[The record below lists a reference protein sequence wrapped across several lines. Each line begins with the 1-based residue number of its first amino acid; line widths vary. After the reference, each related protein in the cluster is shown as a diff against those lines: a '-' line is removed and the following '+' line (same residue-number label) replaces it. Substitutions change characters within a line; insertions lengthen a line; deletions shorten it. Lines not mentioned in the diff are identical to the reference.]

1 MVGHTSSG
9 VSMPTSRY
17 TNSLAE
23 EFPSYNR
30 TYKVES
36 GVSNKY
42 TRDYLPINTHVNNGN
57 LTDTYI
63 EFVLPSNGQ
72 EFMDLDSF
80 AIEMKVNIVKANGNA
95 LDDKDQ
101 LTLVDGFA
109 HRILNRSSL
118 FLNGTSISSDQ
129 YFGVNNVVKSYLNM
143 DSSIL
148 PTHGRNMYYKNL
160 ETDIEE
166 IITAEGFTKN
176 LNNRYEGE
184 IIDDVKKGIHSV
196 VPLNLD
202 LASSNFYLLNGVEI
216 RLRID
221 LAPPEV
227 VINTHLGEKYKYNVE
242 YMKLWVKKIVPYPS
256 ALLALNKSLFVQNRT
271 VEYLFNKCVTKTY
284 IWPRGYS
291 NFSYD
296 DIFTGLIP
304 QYFHIYFV
312 NQQSIN
318 GRYNRNS
325 MYLSHCNLNQIRV
338 DVNGNLVQSLSCN
351 FPSAIA
357 QLLHQTLA
365 NISPNSL
372 LTHQSYRKGRTIL
385 SYDLRTS
392 DCNDVIHLER
402 TGNLKLDIQSETAQ
416 QENIIIFIVGVFTGV
431 VEIDANRQVKTSFTL

>member
-1 MVGHTSSG
+1 MVVPTSSG
-9 VSMPTSRY
+9 LSIPTSRY

-23 EFPSYNR
+23 EFPSHNR

-36 GVSNKY
+36 GISNRY
-42 TRDYLPINTHVNNGN
+42 RRDYLPINANLNNGN

-80 AIEMKVNIVKANGNA
+80 SIEMKLNIVKANGSK
-95 LDDKDQ
+95 LDETDQ
-101 LTLVDGFA
+101 LTLVDGFG
-109 HRILNRSSL
+109 HRILNRCSL

-129 YFGVNNVVKSYLNM
+129 YFGINNVVKSYLNM
-143 DSSIL
+143 DKSIL
-148 PTHGRNMYYKNL
+148 PTHGRNMYYKDLNY
-160 ETDIEE
+160 DIEE
-166 IITAEGFTKN
+166 VITMDGYTKN
-176 LNNRYEGE
+176 LNNNHERSIVE
-184 IIDDVKKGIHSV
+184 DVKNGIHSV

-202 LASSNFYLLNGVEI
+202 IASSNFYLLNGVEI

-221 LAPPEV
+221 LAPSEV
-227 VINTHLGEKYKYNVE
+227 VINTHLGEKYRYNVE
-242 YMKLWVKKIVPYPS
+242 YMKLWVEKIVPYSS
-256 ALLALNKSLFVQNRT
+256 ALMGLNKSLFVQNRT
-271 VEYLFNKCVTKTY
+271 VEYLFNKSIVKTY

-304 QYFHIYFV
+304 QYFHIFLV

-318 GRYNRNS
+318 GRYDRNS

-338 DVNGNLVQSLSCN
+338 DLNGNLVQSLTCN
-351 FPSAIA
+351 FPSGIA
-357 QLLHQTLA
+357 NLFHQTLS
-365 NISPNSL
+365 NINPLNL

-392 DCNDVIHLER
+392 VCSDVIHLER
-402 TGNLKLDIQSETAQ
+402 SGNLKIDIQSQSAQ
-416 QENIIIFIVGVFTGV
+416 QENIIIFIVGIFTGV
-431 VEIDANRQVKTSFTL
+431 FDIDANRQVKTSFTL